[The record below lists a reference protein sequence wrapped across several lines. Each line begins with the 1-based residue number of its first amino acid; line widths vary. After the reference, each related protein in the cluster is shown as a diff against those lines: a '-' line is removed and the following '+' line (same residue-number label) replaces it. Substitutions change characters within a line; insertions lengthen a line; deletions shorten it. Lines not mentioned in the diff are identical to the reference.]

1 MQLMDID
8 PAIQQGA
15 LRCLKVFKLQ
25 FLLPYLDRLLRLA
38 DNKTLREELTAF
50 PLAIMWVGECCHV
63 LQRDALLACT
73 GWQRSLPA
81 RWDYPLT

>member
-1 MQLMDID
+1 MDID

-15 LRCLKVFKLQ
+15 LLCLKVFKLQ

-50 PLAIMWVGECCHV
+50 PLAIRWVGGCCRV
-63 LQRDALLACT
+63 LPLQSVKNGASVSC
-73 GWQRSLPA
+73 LPTS
-81 RWDYPLT
+81 PSS

>member
-50 PLAIMWVGECCHV
+50 PLAIRWVGGCRHV
-63 LQRDALLACT
+63 LPCAAMCRLGSLGRAAPALTAC
-73 GWQRSLPA
+73 P
-81 RWDYPLT
+81 DV